1 MPDKNTR
8 GYGVIFLFY
17 DIISTDMKRISVPK
31 RYESIVDKISFT
43 AKENNFDAYVVGG
56 FVRDLFLD
64 REPKDLD
71 IMICPK
77 DSSVNDR
84 LAGVNF
90 SKILANKYKLREPV
104 IFEKFG
110 TSKLFIDNEE
120 VEFVMPRKEY
130 YDFNS
135 RNPNTQLA
143 SLEQDALR
151 RDFTVNAL
159 FLRLSDMKVLDLTS
173 GGLNDIKNKII
184 RVTDISSAE
193 VIFRQDPLRILRAVR
208 QSLQLEFSIGADTYN
223 AMKNSVERISIVS
236 PERIRDELNKI
247 LVEQIPSQAFVMM
260 YEINLLREILPELA
274 RLKNLEQSV
283 KYHVDDVFTHTLK
296 VLDRTRNDI
305 VLRMAALLHDIG
317 KFSTYKKDDDKI
329 SFCDHDVESAKE
341 SENVLKRLKY
351 SKEFIQKTVSIIRNH
366 TYPKMYSKDW
376 SDSAVRRFVKKCGT
390 EFTLIMEISKVDYW
404 KDDGTQNLVELNNR
418 VEDLKSK
425 NMLYPKPE
433 LISGNELLDIF
444 NKPAGKWMQDAKH
457 KIEEMQIE
465 NPNITKEA
473 IIEALK
479 NNI

>member
-1 MPDKNTR
+1 
-8 GYGVIFLFY
+8 
-17 DIISTDMKRISVPK
+17 MKRISVPK

-184 RVTDISSAE
+184 RVTDISSA
-193 VIFRQDPLRILRAVR
+193 
-208 QSLQLEFSIGADTYN
+208 
-223 AMKNSVERISIVS
+223 
-236 PERIRDELNKI
+236 
-247 LVEQIPSQAFVMM
+247 
-260 YEINLLREILPELA
+260 
-274 RLKNLEQSV
+274 
-283 KYHVDDVFTHTLK
+283 
-296 VLDRTRNDI
+296 
-305 VLRMAALLHDIG
+305 
-317 KFSTYKKDDDKI
+317 
-329 SFCDHDVESAKE
+329 
-341 SENVLKRLKY
+341 
-351 SKEFIQKTVSIIRNH
+351 
-366 TYPKMYSKDW
+366 
-376 SDSAVRRFVKKCGT
+376 
-390 EFTLIMEISKVDYW
+390 
-404 KDDGTQNLVELNNR
+404 
-418 VEDLKSK
+418 
-425 NMLYPKPE
+425 
-433 LISGNELLDIF
+433 
-444 NKPAGKWMQDAKH
+444 
-457 KIEEMQIE
+457 
-465 NPNITKEA
+465 
-473 IIEALK
+473 
-479 NNI
+479 